1 MSSLLGCILTK
12 WIFKHLRNGKLY
24 IFITNYYLLII
35 TSNRTP
41 LLKEGNEIRFYQ
53 FDEVEVC
60 TFFFRRGLGEV
71 KIKQSWL

>member
-1 MSSLLGCILTK
+1 
-12 WIFKHLRNGKLY
+12 
-24 IFITNYYLLII
+24 LLII